1 VLVSFERARNKS
13 SKKMT
18 IGEKYFILLSKVAA
32 IQQQIDELKPYWD
45 NERDFVNKV
54 RERFDELEKFMLEEW
69 LAFRKVDSEDDE

>member
-1 VLVSFERARNKS
+1 
-13 SKKMT
+13 MT

-54 RERFDELEKFMLEEW
+54 RERFDELEKFYQLSNLRGTKTM
-69 LAFRKVDSEDDE
+69 AFC